1 MTTSNN
7 EDLAGAVRL
16 RHRQD
21 VDRRD
26 ELRLLSRL
34 AESMTQ
40 TQISKE
46 LRISQPAVNK
56 ALKAAGKVP
65 DVREG
70 FSGASPYEIAERYAA
85 GQIDRA
91 QLVDELTRWP
101 YAEQAKTDGFGWL
114 AEEVP
119 ATFEEVGRALDSG
132 LVDDETYDAV
142 LAATSGR

>member
-1 MTTSNN
+1 MTTTQNV
-7 EDLAGAVRL
+7 DVAVAVRL

-26 ELRLLSRL
+26 ELRTLRRL
-34 AESMTQ
+34 AATMTQ
-40 TQISKE
+40 TQIAKE

-56 ALKAAGKVP
+56 ALKAAGRVP

-91 QLVDELTRWP
+91 QLVEELMRWP
-101 YAEQAKTDGFGWL
+101 YAEQTKTDGFDWL
-114 AEEVP
+114 VEEAP
-119 ATFEEVGRALDSG
+119 GTFEEVGRALDEG
-132 LVDDETYDAV
+132 LIDDETYDAV
-142 LAATSGR
+142 LAAKSGR

>member
-1 MTTSNN
+1 MTTTQ
-7 EDLAGAVRL
+7 DADVAVAVRL

-26 ELRLLSRL
+26 ELRALRKL
-34 AESMTQ
+34 AATMTQ
-40 TQISKE
+40 TQIAKE

-56 ALKAAGKVP
+56 RLKAAAQVP

-101 YAEQAKTDGFGWL
+101 YAEQAKTDGFDWL
-114 AEEVP
+114 VEEVP
-119 ATFEEVGRALDSG
+119 ATFEEVGRALDEG
-132 LVDDETYDAV
+132 LIDDETYDAV
-142 LAATSGR
+142 LAAKSGR